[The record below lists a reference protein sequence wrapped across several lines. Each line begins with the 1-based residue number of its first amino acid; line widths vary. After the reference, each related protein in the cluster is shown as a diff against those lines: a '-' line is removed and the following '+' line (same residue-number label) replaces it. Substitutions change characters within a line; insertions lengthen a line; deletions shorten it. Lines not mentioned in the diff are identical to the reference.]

1 MVRQDALSIVS
12 TLSYGGRRKLLPG
25 TSSRLVSLVLS
36 EIISCFV
43 PSSHFFL
50 EMAVCPSC
58 CEED

>member
-1 MVRQDALSIVS
+1 MVRQDALSRVS
-12 TLSYGGRRKLLPG
+12 TLSYGGGRKLLPETLSG
-25 TSSRLVSLVLS
+25 LVSLVLS

-50 EMAVCPSC
+50 ETAVCLSC